1 MRDIKDIIKELT
13 EHPEYIH
20 HEVWVKEDVRQY
32 IASDFSLDETG
43 ADRLDQILT
52 DEDYSD
58 FGDFVYNVYEYSFGD
73 AHYECSPELEKRIC
87 RHIKLNDLLGEPD
100 DDMM

>member
-20 HEVWVKEDVRQY
+20 HEIWTKSGVREFM
-32 IASDFSLDETG
+32 ASDFSLDGTG

-58 FGDFVYNVYEYSFGD
+58 FGDFIYNVYEYSFD
-73 AHYECSPELEKRIC
+73 DTHYDYPPELNKRIK

>member
-20 HEVWVKEDVRQY
+20 HEIWTKRGVREF
-32 IASDFSLDETG
+32 IASDYSLDETG
-43 ADRLDQILT
+43 PHRLEQILT
-52 DEDYSD
+52 DEDYSY
-58 FGDFVYNVYEYSFGD
+58 FGDFVYNVYECGLEY
-73 AHYECSPELEKRIC
+73 ANYEYEPDLDKRIK